1 MATAERKGAEIVAVE
16 DGVIQYI
23 GSYTVDLRSSG
34 RIYRYLHMNMKQL
47 KVKLGDSVTKGQ
59 TLGFMSNDFGVD
71 AAGKPIATTLHL
83 HFEVKQNID
92 GIGWTWV
99 SPYMSLVTAYKAQ
112 HPEGALAQ

>member
-1 MATAERKGAEIVAVE
+1 
-16 DGVIQYI
+16 
-23 GSYTVDLRSSG
+23 
-34 RIYRYLHMNMKQL
+34 
-47 KVKLGDSVTKGQ
+47 VTKGQ

-71 AAGKPIATTLHL
+71 SAGKPVATTLHL